1 MAHVATGP
9 NTMSGPLR
17 YCGRDFSQADLEVI
31 SDLIA
36 VHPTRQAIADAA
48 CEALDWY
55 RPDGRKKD
63 MSARVALL
71 RMDRDGIITLPKP
84 LHGNGNGR
92 ITRYAEP
99 PLAFVA
105 SLQALGPIELVVA
118 NTKAAKLRWRS
129 LIASYHYLGYTTFA
143 GAQLRYLIES
153 SSGTIGA
160 IGFAASAWSCAPR
173 DTHIGWD
180 KATREARLHLVVG
193 NARFLILPQVRVA
206 NLASYILSRVARR
219 LPGDWQLAYGYQP
232 VLLETFVESARFTG
246 ASYRAAN
253 WLHVGQTKGR
263 GKLDRY
269 NKYALPVKDIYL
281 YPLHRNYRRILASPE

>member
-1 MAHVATGP
+1 
-9 NTMSGPLR
+9 MSEPQR
-17 YCGRDFSQADLEVI
+17 YCGRNFSEADLSVI
-31 SDLIA
+31 CDLIA
-36 VHPTRQAIADAA
+36 VHPTRQAIASAVCDK
-48 CEALDWY
+48 LGWY
-55 RPDGRKKD
+55 RPDGRRKD

-71 RMDRDGIITLPKP
+71 RMDRDGLITLPKP
-84 LHGNGNGR
+84 LRSNGNGR
-92 ITRYAEP
+92 IPRYSEP
-99 PLAFVA
+99 SMELPLVFPG
-105 SLQALGPIELVVA
+105 SLGALCPIELVVVE
-118 NTKAAKLRWRS
+118 TKALRLRWRN

-153 SSGTIGA
+153 PSGTIGA

-180 KATREARLHLVVG
+180 KTTREARLHLVVG

-232 VLLETFVESARFTG
+232 VLLETFVETARFTG

-269 NKYALPVKDIYL
+269 NQYALPVKDIYL
-281 YPLHRNYRRILASPE
+281 YPLHRDYRRILTSPE